1 MRHRVKGYKLGRT
14 ASHRRATLRAL
25 ATALIRNK
33 KIKTTVAKAK
43 ATRMFVEPLITRAKN
58 DTVHNRR
65 IVAAEIHDKA
75 AVKELFEEIAERVA
89 ERNGGYTRVIRLGQ
103 RPGDGAEM
111 AILELVDY
119 NLGEEVKTK
128 KSHKKEE
135 PKEETKAE
143 DVKEEATEET
153 TKEVAAETSEEKE
166 EEAKTDEAEVVE
178 ENAVENSDEEAKED
192 SAETKEEEKKEDK
205 E

>member
-25 ATALIRNK
+25 ATALIRHK
-33 KIKTTVAKAK
+33 KIKTTVTKAK
-43 ATRMFVEPLITRAKN
+43 ATQMFIEPLITRAKN

-65 IVAAEIHDKA
+65 IIAAEIQDR
-75 AVKELFEEIAERVA
+75 AVVQELFGEIAEKVA
-89 ERNGGYTRVIRLGQ
+89 NRPGGYTRVVKLGQ

-119 NLGEEVKTK
+119 NFGEDVKPKTTK
-128 KSHKKEE
+128 KAEE
-135 PKEETKAE
+135 PKEEAE
-143 DVKEEATEET
+143 TVETTEEVKEEKTEENAENTEAVEETKEET
-153 TKEVAAETSEEKE
+153 TEEASEEKVEEETSEKE
-166 EEAKTDEAEVVE
+166 
-178 ENAVENSDEEAKED
+178 
-192 SAETKEEEKKEDK
+192 EEEKKE

>member
-25 ATALIRNK
+25 ATALIRHK
-33 KIKTTVAKAK
+33 RIKTTVAKAK
-43 ATRMFVEPLITRAKN
+43 ATRMFIEPLITRAKN

-65 IVAAEIHDKA
+65 LVAAEIHDKK
-75 AVKELFEEIAERVA
+75 VLQELFGEVAEKVA

-111 AILELVDY
+111 AILEFVDY
-119 NLGEEVKTK
+119 NMGEEVSRPKA
-128 KSHKKEE
+128 KKEE
-135 PKEETKAE
+135 K
-143 DVKEEATEET
+143 
-153 TKEVAAETSEEKE
+153 
-166 EEAKTDEAEVVE
+166 AEVVE
-178 ENAVENSDEEAKED
+178 ETVTETTEEKVEETTESETTESETTEEAEEVKEESETTEEETSENEE
-192 SAETKEEEKKEDK
+192 SATDGTEKKDEEEKKE

>member
-25 ATALIRNK
+25 ATALIRHK

-43 ATRMFVEPLITRAKN
+43 ATKMFVEPLITRAKN

-65 IVAAEIHDKA
+65 LVAAEIHDKE
-75 AVKELFEEIAERVA
+75 VLKELFGEVA
-89 ERNGGYTRVIRLGQ
+89 EKVANRQGGYTRVVRLGQ

-119 NLGEEVKTK
+119 NIGEDVKPKAARKEKEEVK
-128 KSHKKEE
+128 
-135 PKEETKAE
+135 EETVEVTETAE
-143 DVKEEATEET
+143 TAEVNEEVSETAENEEAAEE
-153 TKEVAAETSEEKE
+153 KSEEVSEEK
-166 EEAKTDEAEVVE
+166 TE
-178 ENAVENSDEEAKED
+178 EN
-192 SAETKEEEKKEDK
+192 EEKKE

>member
-25 ATALIRNK
+25 ATALIRHK
-33 KIKTTVAKAK
+33 RIKTTVAKAK

-65 IVAAEIHDKA
+65 LVAAEIHDKK
-75 AVKELFEEIAERVA
+75 VLQELFGEVAEKVA

-119 NLGEEVKTK
+119 NMGEEVSRPKA
-128 KSHKKEE
+128 KKEE
-135 PKEETKAE
+135 K
-143 DVKEEATEET
+143 
-153 TKEVAAETSEEKE
+153 S
-166 EEAKTDEAEVVE
+166 EVVE
-178 ENAVENSDEEAKED
+178 ETVTETTEEKVEETTESETTEAETTEEAEEVKEESETTEEETSENEE
-192 SAETKEEEKKEDK
+192 SATDGTEKKDEEEKKE

>member
-25 ATALIRNK
+25 ATALIRHK
-33 KIKTTVAKAK
+33 RIKTTVAKAK
-43 ATRMFVEPLITRAKN
+43 ATRMFIEPLITRAKN

-65 IVAAEIHDKA
+65 LVAAEIHDKK
-75 AVKELFEEIAERVA
+75 VLQELFGEVA
-89 ERNGGYTRVIRLGQ
+89 EKVAGRNGGYTRVIRLGQ

-119 NLGEEVKTK
+119 NMGEEVSRPKA
-128 KSHKKEE
+128 KKEE
-135 PKEETKAE
+135 K
-143 DVKEEATEET
+143 
-153 TKEVAAETSEEKE
+153 
-166 EEAKTDEAEVVE
+166 AEVVE
-178 ENAVENSDEEAKED
+178 ETATEATEEKVEETAETSDSETAETTETEEVKEEAETTEEAASENEETATDEKEKKD
-192 SAETKEEEKKEDK
+192 EEEKKE

>member
-25 ATALIRNK
+25 ATALIRHK
-33 KIKTTVAKAK
+33 RIKTTVAKAK
-43 ATRMFVEPLITRAKN
+43 ATRMFIEPLITRAKN

-65 IVAAEIHDKA
+65 LVAAEIHDKK
-75 AVKELFEEIAERVA
+75 VLQELFGEVAEKVA

-111 AILELVDY
+111 AILEFVDY
-119 NLGEEVKTK
+119 NMGEEVSRPKA
-128 KSHKKEE
+128 KKEE
-135 PKEETKAE
+135 KAEVVEETVTEPTEEKIEETNEAETTDADATEEAEAE
-143 DVKEEATEET
+143 DVKEETEMTEE
-153 TKEVAAETSEEKE
+153 ATSENEETATDEKE
-166 EEAKTDEAEVVE
+166 KKD
-178 ENAVENSDEEAKED
+178 
-192 SAETKEEEKKEDK
+192 EEEKKE

>member
-25 ATALIRNK
+25 ATALIRHK
-33 KIKTTVAKAK
+33 RIKTTVAKAK
-43 ATRMFVEPLITRAKN
+43 ATRMFIEPLITRAKN

-65 IVAAEIHDKA
+65 LVAAEIHDKK
-75 AVKELFEEIAERVA
+75 VLQELFGEVA
-89 ERNGGYTRVIRLGQ
+89 EKVAGRNGGYTRVIRLGQ

-119 NLGEEVKTK
+119 NMGEEVSRPKA
-128 KSHKKEE
+128 KKEE
-135 PKEETKAE
+135 K
-143 DVKEEATEET
+143 
-153 TKEVAAETSEEKE
+153 
-166 EEAKTDEAEVVE
+166 AEVVE
-178 ENAVENSDEEAKED
+178 ETATEITEEKVEETAETSDSETAETTETEEVKEEAETTEEAASENEETATDEKEKKD
-192 SAETKEEEKKEDK
+192 EEEKKE

>member
-14 ASHRRATLRAL
+14 ASHRKATLRAL
-25 ATALIRNK
+25 ATALIRHK

-43 ATRMFVEPLITRAKN
+43 ATKMYIEPIITRAKN

-65 IVAAEIHDKA
+65 LIAAEIHDKE
-75 AVKELFEEIAERVA
+75 VLQELFGEVAEKVA
-89 ERNGGYTRVIRLGQ
+89 ERNGGYTRVVKLGQ

-119 NLGEEVKTK
+119 NYGEDVKPKTVK
-128 KSHKKEE
+128 KEKAEE
-135 PKEETKAE
+135 PKEEKNETVETADE
-143 DVKEEATEET
+143 VKEEDKTEET
-153 TKEVAAETSEEKE
+153 AEETKEETAEESSEEKAEEETSEKE
-166 EEAKTDEAEVVE
+166 
-178 ENAVENSDEEAKED
+178 
-192 SAETKEEEKKEDK
+192 EEEKKE